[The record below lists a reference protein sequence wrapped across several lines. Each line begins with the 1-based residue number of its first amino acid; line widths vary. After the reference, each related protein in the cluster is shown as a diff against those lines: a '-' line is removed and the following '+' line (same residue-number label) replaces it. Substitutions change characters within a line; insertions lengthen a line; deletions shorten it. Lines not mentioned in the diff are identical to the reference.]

1 MRSSGDPIN
10 QELSKSTKCQDR
22 ESSDQMAEK
31 TMSKIEAELEA
42 ELKRLERSFKTSTLS
57 KISNY
62 VEVFS

>member
-1 MRSSGDPIN
+1 
-10 QELSKSTKCQDR
+10 
-22 ESSDQMAEK
+22 
-31 TMSKIEAELEA
+31 MSKIEAELEA